1 MSVLAPSVKGMRD
14 HGWGGDILRV
24 GAAAL
29 ATDGLVTSLPG
40 ARPRGEVVSAGLRSA
55 GRGAELADVAA
66 SGAAVLQDA
75 EVGAGMDALARTCG
89 VLMRTRV
96 RLACEAAGR
105 GLHQQ
110 QGYGLA
116 DWLARSS
123 PDLDE
128 RVVRDLARLA
138 TASTEEVH
146 RPLVDAVL
154 REGMSLARAGAIHR
168 ALLRVRGALTP
179 QSYAEAVSLLADA
192 GVEPAFDDQDIRK
205 VIQALLRTCLP
216 EKDHEDRARAKEA
229 LRDVHE
235 SSLADGTVRR
245 IIVTFGDDADY
256 EAVMAIL
263 RSPLAAPASREEQE
277 ATGVPEMR
285 SPGARRYDALM
296 TVLRRG
302 VAGTRGQPTTPKATL
317 VVTLDLETLRA
328 GLHDAARRPGCGA
341 TLAGA
346 SISAATIRRLAC
358 EADIVPMVLA
368 GPSEIVDQGRSR
380 RLVTP
385 GQRLRLAARD
395 GGCTIPG
402 CSVPATWCDAH
413 HVVPWALGG
422 RSDLSNYALLC
433 PRHHTW
439 VHAQALTARVSSL
452 GVTWQLR

>member
-1 MSVLAPSVKGMRD
+1 MVASTFVGMKK
-14 HGWGGDILRV
+14 HGWGGDVLRV

-29 ATDGLVTSLPG
+29 ASEGLAAALPG
-40 ARPRGEVVSAGLRSA
+40 ARPRGEVVRAGLRSA
-55 GRGAELADVAA
+55 AREAELVGVAA
-66 SGAAVLQDA
+66 TGTALLQDA
-75 EVGAGMDALARTCG
+75 ELSSGMDALARTAG
-89 VLMRTRV
+89 ALMRTRV

-105 GLHQQ
+105 GLHQL

-116 DWLARSS
+116 DWLARRS

-128 RVVRDLARLA
+128 RVVRDLARVA

-146 RPLVDAVL
+146 QPLVDAVL
-154 REGMSLARAGAIHR
+154 SGGMSLARAGAIHR
-168 ALLRVRGALTP
+168 ALVRIRGAITP
-179 QSYAEAVSLLADA
+179 EKYADAVELLADV
-192 GVEPAFDDQDIRK
+192 GVEPVFDDKDIRK
-205 VIQALLRTCLP
+205 IINALLRTCLA
-216 EKDHEDRARAKEA
+216 EKDHNERARAKEA

-235 SSLADGTVRR
+235 SSLADGTVKR
-245 IIVTFGDDADY
+245 IVITFGDDADY
-256 EAVMAIL
+256 EAVKAVL
-263 RSPLAAPASREEQE
+263 NSPLAAPASKEEQE

-302 VAGTRGQPTTPKATL
+302 VAGTKGQPTTPKATL
-317 VVTLDLETLRA
+317 VVTLDFDTLRA
-328 GLHDAARRPGCGA
+328 SVEDAARRPGCGA
-341 TLAGA
+341 TLAGE

-358 EADIVPMVLA
+358 EADIVPMVLG
-368 GPSEIVDQGRSR
+368 GPSEIVDQGRSK

-402 CSVPATWCDAH
+402 CTVPATWCDAH
-413 HVVPWALGG
+413 HIVPWANGG

-439 VHAQALTARVSSL
+439 VHTLGLTATVTAL
-452 GVTWQLR
+452 GVVWQLR